1 MRPLPICCLLA
12 LAAALAAGDAAVLDL
27 IIRKERGATAC
38 WVVAETIDEVRWKMG
53 TDAALQE
60 NKTPRRDVRS
70 IQYAFQRQSGAW
82 QQGMEARERG
92 KYAESAELFEQL
104 AAGNR
109 EAEQV
114 VGALEAGASW
124 ELDGKPQQAA
134 GEEASGLPSNVE
146 FGVGNERNVLYVTV
160 DKALYRIRL
169 NAQGFRPFD

>member
-92 KYAESAELFEQL
+92 KYADLAVLSADYFDERAVSDEDIKRITSVLTL
-104 AAGNR
+104 
-109 EAEQV
+109 
-114 VGALEAGASW
+114 VGGEIVHGDADAL
-124 ELDGKPQQAA
+124 
-134 GEEASGLPSNVE
+134 
-146 FGVGNERNVLYVTV
+146 
-160 DKALYRIRL
+160 
-169 NAQGFRPFD
+169 